1 MLAEN
6 CFLIF
11 GKYMSKIGKNPI
23 AILSG
28 AKVTVQDKVVSVSG
42 AKGSI
47 EVAIP
52 RKIDVAIKDDQIIVT
67 RADESISAKSLHGT
81 VRTLISNAVYGVT
94 TGWEKKVEVVGT
106 GYGVSIKNGDA
117 VLKVGYSHLVTIP
130 KQDGITYVTDGQTI
144 LIIQGA
150 NKEKIG
156 QIAHEVRCIKP
167 PDPYKGKGIRYVGE
181 YVKLKPGKKA
191 KTA

>member
-1 MLAEN
+1 
-6 CFLIF
+6 
-11 GKYMSKIGKNPI
+11 MSKIGKTPI
-23 AILSG
+23 TILSG
-28 AKVTVQDKVVSVSG
+28 AKVEIQDSLVCVTG
-42 AKGSI
+42 PKGLI
-47 EVAIP
+47 NVAIP
-52 RKIDVAIKDDQIIVT
+52 RKISIEVKDGQVIVT
-67 RADESISAKSLHGT
+67 RDGESISAKSLHGT
-81 VRTLISNAVYGVT
+81 VRTLIANAIYGVT

-130 KQDGITYVTDGQTI
+130 KQEGITYVAEGSTI
-144 LIIQGA
+144 LVIQGPD
-150 NKEKIG
+150 KEKVG

-181 YVKLKPGKKA
+181 IIKLKPGKKA